1 MARNSRRFARF
12 EMYVPGLALKH
23 ELAREDQELAE
34 RITGVKR
41 NPHLDRENAI
51 MSAYQEIAGTKGMAR
66 MAAADHKFKTK
77 THRFRL
83 MEKKL

>member
-1 MARNSRRFARF
+1 MAVNSRRFARF

-23 ELAREDQELAE
+23 ELARKDQELAE

-41 NPHLDRENAI
+41 NPHLERENAI
-51 MSAYQEIAGTKGMAR
+51 MSAYQEVAGTKGMAR
-66 MAAADHKFKTK
+66 MARADHKYKTA